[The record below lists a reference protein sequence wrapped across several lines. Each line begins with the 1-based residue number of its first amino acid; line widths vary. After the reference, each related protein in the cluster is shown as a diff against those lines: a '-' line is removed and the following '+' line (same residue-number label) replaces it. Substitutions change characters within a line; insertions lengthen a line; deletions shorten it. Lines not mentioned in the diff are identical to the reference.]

1 MSGQVTILLATY
13 NGCRWLAPL
22 VHSVREQTYLDW
34 RLIVL
39 DDASTDDTPALTR
52 GLLEGEKRAVLL
64 VSTVHRG
71 AVGAF
76 EELLSTVSTP
86 YFALC
91 DQDDVWQPAKVQE
104 SVELLER
111 SGADLVYT
119 DLTVVDDAL
128 NEVAASMWTYS
139 QIVPVRGRAL
149 IPLLLKNAV
158 TGCTIVGRTSLLA
171 KALPFP
177 AGIPMH
183 DWWLAVVAAS
193 GGGVEPL
200 PHPTVLYRQH
210 GQNELGASTLSLDT
224 LRRRQSRQGGSLSQY
239 LNGRIQSRLAMVTAL
254 RALGM
259 EREPR
264 FLSWFYRRTGAVRF
278 LMAPLYVVYALSH
291 AGILGVRA
299 LGVDVVLSC
308 WPVGVTR
315 ARLVAGGS
323 DVK

>member
-1 MSGQVTILLATY
+1 
-13 NGCRWLAPL
+13 
-22 VHSVREQTYLDW
+22 
-34 RLIVL
+34 
-39 DDASTDDTPALTR
+39 
-52 GLLEGEKRAVLL
+52 

-183 DWWLAVVAAS
+183 DWWLAIVAAS

-210 GQNELGASTLSLDT
+210 GQNELGVSTLSLST
-224 LRRRQSRQGGSLSQY
+224 LRLRQSRQGGSLSQY

-259 EREPR
+259 ERELQ
-264 FLSWFYRRTGAVRF
+264 FLSWFYTRTGAVRF
-278 LMAPLYVVYALSH
+278 LMAPVYSIYALNH
-291 AGILGVRA
+291 ARTLGVRA